1 MMNFQIWM
9 DDSDLK
15 RGFVVVLD
23 NEEKFFWE
31 EFILKYLK
39 LLDIDKEYEKQVF
52 VFVDVFVSLFE
63 YDIFG

>member
-1 MMNFQIWM
+1 MNFQIWM
-9 DDSDLK
+9 DDNDLK

>member
-1 MMNFQIWM
+1 MNFQIWM

>member
-52 VFVDVFVSLFE
+52 VFVDVFVCLFE

>member
-9 DDSDLK
+9 DDNDLK